1 METKNPPL
9 AAYKS
14 PLHGIQLIEAS
25 AGTGK
30 TWTLSALFARLIV
43 EKKQSVEQILAI
55 TFTKAAA
62 AELRDRIRRRLV
74 ELSYHLDE
82 QIVKADDYQPDEF
95 CLYIGERYH
104 SFAQRQQAKDLLH
117 SAIVNFD
124 QATITTINGF
134 CQGVLVEQALASG
147 MPLESE
153 LISDLSPLI
162 HDIIYDY
169 CRQQWRKSEPLL
181 VHYFLSHDE
190 FSINELSK
198 FVTTLLSQSQ
208 ALIKTD
214 SFDVSLSTAIFR
226 KTQRMF
232 DQTQAVWHQQET
244 TIRTLFADNPTIL
257 SRYSPYLESRFEKV
271 NQAFATNVL
280 AVLDSKTIEALQW
293 FSRETLDEKRSAASI
308 KKDVYFPAHPFFDHI
323 QELIAAVEKCKNQLS
338 YHAKAFQYAL
348 VVHTKK
354 TLLERLYAQQAQSF
368 DMQIKGL
375 AHALTLPETGV
386 LLAQNLRERYPS
398 ALVDEF
404 QDTDNYQYEILK
416 QVYIQPQA
424 RHCALFLVGDPKQAI
439 YRFRGADVY
448 TYLNAYKDVS
458 PNNRHHLAQNQRS
471 VSPLIGALNRFF
483 KLNSDAFKQQ
493 SISYQA
499 VSVGSRPHAPLLD
512 KREIAQ
518 HNYQALR
525 LWYLPLSSLEDS
537 SKNTG
542 KDGKPSVSKT
552 LCNTWAINVVVNE
565 IVRLLTGA
573 AQGDVC
579 LGERKLEG
587 KDIVILVRSHFEAE
601 SFRKTLASVGIKAA
615 MQSRNKVFSTD
626 EAAEMARVLAAFSDP
641 HNEGKVRAV
650 LASRLCGAT
659 VSDFIK
665 WQADTKAWTERLVR
679 FQDYYQLWQQ
689 RGFIVAWRD
698 FLYQENVISRLA
710 HLAQGE
716 RIITNFLH
724 LADLLHEEY
733 RQRVGMHQLCD
744 WLGAQRQAPQDSE
757 NAELRLESDENLV
770 KIMTIHQSKGLEFPI
785 VFVPSLWSPSS
796 SKKGVPFYH
805 QNESSTFDLSVSLA
819 PEIQQQ
825 VKDEIL
831 REDLRLGYVAL
842 TRASQRCYVLWCP
855 LNSKDKD
862 VLITVEQSALGHW
875 LPQGELSI
883 KQLAE
888 QAPNDIG
895 VHTPTAQSSAVF
907 QPYSHSS
914 SQLTVLTPPF
924 IARGYRLTS
933 FSSLNHGAQHH
944 SQEDSLEIKDDEG
957 KPLFLDHEE
966 DIAFARFNF
975 AGKTVAAKN
984 VGNCLHKIFEHAD
997 FTQPLSEWHENIQN
1011 QLKAYGIIATWQ
1023 ADVMQWLSE
1032 VMLAPLTPTLTLQ
1045 QLRPQNTLRE
1055 LDFHLPLQR
1064 FYPPQL
1070 IDCLRKYG
1078 LTVPDLMAQNIT
1090 GFMKGS
1096 IDLIFE
1102 HQGQYFIAD
1111 YKSNHLGHHLNDYQ
1125 AEKLQ
1130 LAMANNGYQLQAA
1143 LYSLALHRWL
1153 THRLQ
1158 GYQFEQHFG
1167 GVFYL
1172 FIRGM
1177 NPQGNQGIYEWRP
1190 SYELLM
1196 ELNAIIGEQQ

>member
-1 METKNPPL
+1 METNNAFIATVAPV

-14 PLHGIQLIEAS
+14 PLQGIQLIEAS

-43 EKKQSVEQILAI
+43 EKKQSVDQILAI

-74 ELSYHLDE
+74 ELHTHLDE
-82 QIVKADDYQPDEF
+82 NSVKSEDYQSDEF
-95 CLYIGERYH
+95 CLYMGERYCN
-104 SFAQRQQAKDLLH
+104 SLQRQQAKDLLH

-169 CRQQWRKSEPLL
+169 CRQQWRQAESLL
-181 VHYFLSHDE
+181 VNYFLTHDE
-190 FSINELSK
+190 FSIGELAK
-198 FVTTLLSQSQ
+198 FVTTMLSQSQ
-208 ALIKTD
+208 AVIKKD
-214 SFDVSLSTAIFR
+214 SFDVSISAAIFR
-226 KTQRMF
+226 KTQRVF
-232 DQTQAVWHQQET
+232 YDTQAMWQQQEKN
-244 TIRTLFADNPTIL
+244 IRTLFADNPTIL
-257 SRYSPYLESRFEKV
+257 SRYSTYLESRFEKV
-271 NQAFATNVL
+271 NQAFAANVL
-280 AVLDSKTIEALQW
+280 AVLDSKTIDALQW

-308 KKDVYFPAHPFFDHI
+308 KKDVYFPTHPFFDHI
-323 QELIAAVEKCKNQLS
+323 QELIASVEKCKNQLS
-338 YHAKAFQYAL
+338 YHAKAFQYEL
-348 VVHTKK
+348 VQHTKK

-375 AHALTLPETGV
+375 ANALALPDTGV
-386 LLAQNLRERYPS
+386 VLAQNLRERYPT

-404 QDTDNYQYEILK
+404 QDTDNYQYDILK
-416 QVYIQPQA
+416 HVYIQPEA
-424 RHCALFLVGDPKQAI
+424 RQCALFLVGDPKQAI

-448 TYLNAYKDVS
+448 TYLNAYKDVA
-458 PNNRHHLAQNQRS
+458 PHNRHHLAQNQRS

-483 KLNSDAFKQQ
+483 QLSPNAFKQE

-499 VSVGSRPHAPLLD
+499 VSVGSREHAPLIDL
-512 KREIAQ
+512 RESIDS
-518 HNYQALR
+518 NYQPLR
-525 LWYLPLSSLEDS
+525 LWYLPTPRSED
-537 SKNTG
+537 
-542 KDGKPSVSKT
+542 DKPKVSKSQ
-552 LCNTWAINVVVNE
+552 CNAWTVTVIVHE

-573 AQGDVC
+573 AQKKVC
-579 LGERKLEG
+579 LGERSVEG

-601 SFRKTLASVGIKAA
+601 SFRKALAIVGIKTA

-626 EAAEMARVLAAFSDP
+626 EAADMARVLAAFADP

-650 LASRLCGAT
+650 LASRLCGAS
-659 VSDFIK
+659 VSHFMA
-665 WQADTKAWTERLVR
+665 WQADTKEWTKRLVR
-679 FQDYYQLWQQ
+679 FQAYHQLWQQ

-698 FLYQENVISRLA
+698 FLAQEQVIPRLA
-710 HLAQGE
+710 HLPQGE
-716 RIITNFLH
+716 RVMTNFLH

-744 WLGAQRQAPQDSE
+744 WFAAQRQEPQESE

-805 QNESSTFDLSVSLA
+805 QEEASTFDLSVSLS
-819 PEIQQQ
+819 PEIKQQ

-842 TRASQRCYVLWCP
+842 TRASQRCYLLWCP

-862 VLITVEQSALGHW
+862 VTITVEQSALGHW

-883 KQLAE
+883 MQLA
-888 QAPNDIG
+888 QHAPNEIG
-895 VHTPTAQSSAVF
+895 VQAVTD
-907 QPYSHSS
+907 QVLSGLPAMTQAEIPLS
-914 SQLTVLTPPF
+914 VLTPPF

-933 FSSLNHGAQHH
+933 FSSLNHSTKAHHQAQDE
-944 SQEDSLEIKDDEG
+944 SIEIKDDEG
-957 KPLFLDHEE
+957 KPLFIDHEE
-966 DIAFARFNF
+966 DSAFARFNF
-975 AGKTVAAKN
+975 AGKTVLAKN

-997 FTQPLSEWHENIQN
+997 FTQPVSEWHENITK

-1023 ADVMQWLSE
+1023 AEVIQWLSE
-1032 VMLAPLTPTLTLQ
+1032 VMVAPLSPTLTLQ
-1045 QLRPQNTLRE
+1045 QLGRDKTLRE
-1055 LDFHLPLQR
+1055 LDFHLPLTR
-1064 FYPPQL
+1064 FYPPTL
-1070 IDCLRKYG
+1070 MECLREHG
-1078 LTVPDLMAQNIT
+1078 LIVPDLAAQNIT

-1096 IDLIFE
+1096 IDLVFE

-1111 YKSNHLGHHLNDYQ
+1111 YKSNHLGHQLSDYQ
-1125 AEKLQ
+1125 HDKLHT
-1130 LAMANNGYQLQAA
+1130 AMANNGYQLQAA
-1143 LYSLALHRWL
+1143 LYALALHRWL
-1153 THRLQ
+1153 SHRLQ
-1158 GYQFEQHFG
+1158 HYQFEQHFG

-1172 FIRGM
+1172 FLRGM
-1177 NPQGNQGIYEWRP
+1177 NGQGNQGVYAWRP
-1190 SYELLM
+1190 THELLNA
-1196 ELNAIIGEQQ
+1196 LNRIVGEH

>member
-1 METKNPPL
+1 MEQHPAL

-14 PLHGIQLIEAS
+14 PLQGIQLIEAS

-43 EKKQSVEQILAI
+43 EKKQSVDQILAI

-62 AELRDRIRRRLV
+62 AELRDRIRKRLL
-74 ELSYHLDE
+74 ELSYHLDDE
-82 QIVKADDYQPDEF
+82 NEKTDDYQADEF
-95 CLYIGERYH
+95 CCYMAERYQH
-104 SFAQRQQAKDLLH
+104 RAQRQQAKDLLH
-117 SAIVNFD
+117 SAIINFD

-147 MPLESE
+147 TPLESE
-153 LISDLSPLI
+153 LMSDLSPLI

-181 VHYFLSHDE
+181 VHYFLSKDD
-190 FSINELSK
+190 FSIHALAQ
-198 FVTTLLSQSQ
+198 FVTTMLSQSQ
-208 ALIKTD
+208 AHIKTD
-214 SFDVSLSTAIFR
+214 DFDASLSVGIFR
-226 KTQRMF
+226 KTQRIF
-232 DQTQAVWHQQET
+232 DQTQAIWQQQQGQ
-244 TIRTLFADNPTIL
+244 IRALFAENHHIL
-257 SRYSPYLESRFEKV
+257 KDYKRHLEGRLEIV
-271 NQAFATNVL
+271 NQAFACNVL
-280 AVLDSKTIEALQW
+280 AVLERDTLKTLNY
-293 FSRETLDEKRSAASI
+293 FSSSTLEDKRNSASVKQDI
-308 KKDVYFPAHPFFDHI
+308 FFPEHPFFEQI
-323 QELIAAVEKCKNQLS
+323 EQLIDYVEKCKKQLN

-354 TLLERLYAQQAQSF
+354 TVLERLYAQQAQSF

-375 AHALTLPETGV
+375 ADALTQADTGE
-386 LLAQNLRERYPS
+386 LLAQSLRERYPS

-404 QDTDNYQYEILK
+404 QDTDNYQYQILK
-416 QVYIQPQA
+416 QVYIQAPTA
-424 RHCALFLVGDPKQAI
+424 HCALFLVGDPKQAI

-448 TYLNAYKDVS
+448 TYLNAYQDVRS
-458 PNNRHHLAQNQRS
+458 ENRHHLAQNQRS

-483 KLNSDAFKQQ
+483 QLNNDAFKQP
-493 SISYQA
+493 SISYQT
-499 VSVGSRPHAPLLD
+499 VSVGARAHAPLID
-512 KREIAQ
+512 TRESVQ
-518 HNYQALR
+518 PNYQALR
-525 LWYLPLSSLEDS
+525 LWYLPTPNSDDDQP
-537 SKNTG
+537 K
-542 KDGKPSVSKT
+542 VSKG
-552 LCNTWAINVVVNE
+552 LCNTWSVSVVVNE

-573 AQGDVC
+573 AQGEVC

-601 SFRKTLASVGIKAA
+601 SFRKALASVGIKAA

-626 EAAEMARVLAAFSDP
+626 EAADMARILAAFSDP

-659 VSDFIK
+659 VTDFIK
-665 WQADTKAWTERLVR
+665 WQGDTKAWTECLMR
-679 FQDYYQLWQQ
+679 FQYYHQLWQQ
-689 RGFIVAWRD
+689 RGFMVAWRD
-698 FLYQENVISRLA
+698 FLYQEKVIPRLA

-716 RIITNFLH
+716 RIITNLLH

-733 RQRVGMHQLCD
+733 RQRAGMHQLCD
-744 WLGAQRQAPQDSE
+744 WLDGQRQTPQDSE

-770 KIMTIHQSKGLEFPI
+770 KIMTIHQSKGLEFPV
-785 VFVPSLWSPSS
+785 VFVPSLWSPSN

-805 QNESSTFDLSVSLA
+805 QNQTSTFDLSVSLE

-825 VKDEIL
+825 VNDEIL

-855 LNSKDKD
+855 LNSIDKGV
-862 VLITVEQSALGHW
+862 VLSVEQSALGHW

-883 KQLAE
+883 KQLAA
-888 QAPNDIG
+888 QAPHDIG
-895 VHTPTAQSSAVF
+895 LQAVNTQELAIF
-907 QPYSHSS
+907 RPCSQQHH
-914 SQLTVLTPPF
+914 QLTVLTPPF

-944 SQEDSLEIKDDEG
+944 TQEDSLEIKDDEG
-957 KPLFLDHEE
+957 KPLFLEYEE

-984 VGNCLHKIFEHAD
+984 VGNCLHKIFEYAD
-997 FTQPLSEWHENIQN
+997 FTQPVSEWHENIKN

-1023 ADVMQWLSE
+1023 TDLIQWLSE
-1032 VMLAPLTPTLTLQ
+1032 VMLAPLTPTLNLQ
-1045 QLRPQNTLRE
+1045 QLRPQHTLRE

-1070 IDCLRKYG
+1070 IECLRQHG

-1096 IDLIFE
+1096 IDLVFE

-1125 AEKLQ
+1125 SDKLQ
-1130 LAMANNGYQLQAA
+1130 TAMANNGYQLQAA

-1177 NPQGNQGIYEWRP
+1177 NQQGNQGVYYWRP
-1190 SYELLM
+1190 SYALLM
-1196 ELNAIIGEQQ
+1196 ELNTLIGEQP